1 MQEGLLGMTVS
12 EVPHVGPLC
21 PRGKMLDCVLITLL
35 FSFHINFGC
44 LPIFMKYNLNLTI

>member
-21 PRGKMLDCVLITLL
+21 PRGKNVRLCPDNIIV
-35 FSFHINFGC
+35 FVS
-44 LPIFMKYNLNLTI
+44 Y